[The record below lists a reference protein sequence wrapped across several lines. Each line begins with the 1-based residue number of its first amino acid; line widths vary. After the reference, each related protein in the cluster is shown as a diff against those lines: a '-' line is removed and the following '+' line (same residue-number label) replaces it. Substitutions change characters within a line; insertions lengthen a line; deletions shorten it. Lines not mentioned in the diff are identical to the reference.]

1 MEVDLNS
8 QQFTTTP
15 TKLASKNIRT
25 KQTIRSKIDPIDNY
39 ELKNDELNRDD
50 LLLDS
55 FAHDTIDEAV
65 VDDIAADYLLDDPN
79 DIARAARSRNMH
91 SLESKLPLKST
102 DDSSDYNL
110 DLPDRSIALVSTAT
124 NLNYVQSRSQPS
136 MESDFT
142 PQHQIVWKLMSGTT
156 VGQAL
161 ASATKRLQSLE
172 TLTPQLDAQVIL
184 ARLLGHDRSWLFA
197 HHDHVLS
204 DEELDRFVE
213 LIARRTN
220 YEPVAYL
227 IGCKEF
233 YGLEFMVDQRV
244 LIPRPETELLVDAVL
259 DHIDMRIN
267 DLPPGKRL
275 RAADIGTGS
284 GAIAI
289 AVAANAPNVDVYAT
303 DVSPDA
309 LEIAR
314 MNIKGLDKRC
324 QVSLL
329 EGDLL
334 TPLANK
340 VDLQRVNIIVANLPY
355 ITLGD
360 YADLQRDVRDYEPRL
375 ALAAGPEGL
384 DTICRLL
391 EQAPDYLEPDG
402 AILLEI
408 GADQGAAV
416 VALAEELIP
425 QASSII
431 LRQDHNGRDRLVMIA
446 M

>member
-15 TKLASKNIRT
+15 AKLIAKNIRARQATCT
-25 KQTIRSKIDPIDNY
+25 KIPPADMKS
-39 ELKNDELNRDD
+39 DELNCDD
-50 LLLDS
+50 QLLDS
-55 FAHDTIDEAV
+55 FEHEPINEAV
-65 VDDIAADYLLDDPN
+65 ADNITADYLLDDTS
-79 DIARAARSRNMH
+79 DVARKAHHQNMH
-91 SLESKLPLKST
+91 SLESKVPLKPA
-102 DDSSDYNL
+102 DDISDYNL
-110 DLPDRSIALVSTAT
+110 DLPDRSVALVSTAN
-124 NLNYVQSRSQPS
+124 NLNRIQSHSPTPT
-136 MESDFT
+136 ESDFI

-172 TLTPQLDAQVIL
+172 ILTPQLDAQVIL

-233 YGLEFMVDQRV
+233 YGLEFIVDQRV

-259 DHIDMRIN
+259 DHVDMRAS

-275 RAADIGTGS
+275 RVADIGTGS
-284 GAIAI
+284 GAIAV
-289 AVAANAPNVDVYAT
+289 AVAVNSPNVEVYAT
-303 DVSPDA
+303 DVSTDA

-314 MNIKGLDKRC
+314 LNIKGLDKRC

-340 VDLQRVNIIVANLPY
+340 IDLPNVNIIVANLPY

-402 AILLEI
+402 VILLEI

-416 VALAEELIP
+416 VSLAQELVP
-425 QASSII
+425 QANSII